1 MTGPCP
7 VLAIVAREQTA
18 GRGRQGRNWV
28 SDSDVGIYVTIVRP
42 VATGS
47 CLQTLPQLVGVG
59 LARSLRDLGC
69 EVGLKWPND
78 LQVEGKKLGG
88 VLIETL
94 TRPDEGVAAIIG
106 FVINHGHRDDQLPT
120 RASTSLRLQMD
131 PLPDLSTVV
140 AEVLRGVEAELSHLG
155 DIPYARERYEEL
167 SIHDR
172 GEQLRCTMGGRQIEG
187 TFLGFD
193 ERGFLRLDVS
203 GRERILASGEVLE

>member
-1 MTGPCP
+1 MDRCP

-18 GRGRQGRNWV
+18 GRGRQGRTWV
-28 SDSDVGIYVTIVRP
+28 SESDVGIYATIVRP
-42 VATGS
+42 VAAGS
-47 CLQTLPQLVGVG
+47 CLQTLPLLVAIG

-78 LQVEGKKLGG
+78 LLVDGKKLGG

-94 TRPDEGVAAIIG
+94 SRPDETVVAIIG
-106 FVINHGHRDDQLPT
+106 FGINHGHRDDQLPT
-120 RASTSLRLQMD
+120 PVSTSLRLQVE
-131 PLPDLSTVV
+131 PLPDLPTVV
-140 AEVLRGVEAELSHLG
+140 GAVLRGVDAELSHLG

-172 GEQLRCTMGGRQIEG
+172 GEQLRFTMGGQEIEG

-193 ERGFLRLDVS
+193 ERGFLRLEVS
-203 GRERILASGEVLE
+203 GREKILASGEILE